1 MKVSEHTL
9 KWGMRLYPPLL
20 LQRIWVKKIDKG
32 FRGAE
37 VKINRSL
44 ITLNFGNAI
53 FGGTI
58 YTATDPFY
66 AMLFGQ
72 VLKHKGYHISV
83 WLKSAGIQFLK
94 PARTDLYYR
103 ITITDDMVA
112 EAEAGLNSKGVFV
125 KTYPI
130 EIYTTEGILCALAKN
145 EIYIRHLKNAPDK

>member
-1 MKVSEHTL
+1 MKVSENIL

-20 LQRIWVKKIDKG
+20 LQRIWVRQIHPG
-32 FRGAE
+32 FRGAD
-37 VKINRSL
+37 VKINHSL
-44 ITLNFGNAI
+44 MTLNFGKAI

-83 WLKSAGIQFLK
+83 WLKSARIQFLK
-94 PARTDLYYR
+94 PARTSLYYR
-103 ITITDDMVA
+103 IVISDAMVA
-112 EAEAGLNSKGVFV
+112 EAETELNTKGVFV

-130 EIYTTEGILCALAKN
+130 EVYDANGVLCALAKN
-145 EIYIRHLKNAPDK
+145 EIHVRVVNPS